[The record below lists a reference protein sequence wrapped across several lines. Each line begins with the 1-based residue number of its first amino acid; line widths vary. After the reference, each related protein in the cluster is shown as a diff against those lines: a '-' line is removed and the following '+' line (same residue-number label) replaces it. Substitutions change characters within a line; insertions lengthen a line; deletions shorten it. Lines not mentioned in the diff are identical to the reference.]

1 MASIALD
8 ITGMTCAACQA
19 NVQRTLARQPG
30 VTEASVNLM
39 TGVATVSVDPAVRV
53 APAALIDAVEAIGYG
68 ASLPPA
74 EQTASEAELRRE
86 GQQQGEARTLL
97 RRAVVSVTLG
107 AVAMVVSMPLMVP
120 VGGHGGHADH
130 QTADPFMRW
139 AMQALTPALSAV
151 LPALYRVPREGLLG
165 VLLLATLVVMVW
177 AGRDF
182 YVHGLR
188 ALVHRVPDMNA
199 LVAVGTGA
207 AFVFSLTATLWP
219 EILLS
224 RGVMPDVY
232 YEAVIIII
240 ALVLTGRALEA
251 GARGRTAQA
260 LRALVAMQ
268 PATAR
273 LVRDGREEEIPLER
287 VRAGDAILVRPGE
300 RVPVDGVVVEG
311 SAAMDESL
319 LTGES
324 MPVTRRTGDTVIGG
338 TIAGGGALVVTA
350 TAVGANSV
358 LAQIVRLMR
367 DAQGSRAPIQHLA
380 DRVSAIFVPAVM
392 AVAVLTFAAWLAF
405 GGMSVVVQAAAAAVS
420 VLIIAC
426 PCAMGLAVPT
436 AVMVATGRGAARG
449 ILIKGGPALQRAG
462 EVTTVVLDKTG
473 TLTEGRPD
481 VVETWVSPGVDA
493 EALLGAIAAVERF
506 SEHPLAGAIVRG
518 VPVSSPAGSVEAFVS
533 EPGGGVSAR
542 VAGRRVVVGSADYV
556 RQMGIDTRP
565 VEPDTTRLTQGGRTV
580 VVGAMEVVTP
590 GSWALVAFAIADR
603 LRPTSREAV
612 AALTNLGLDV
622 VMLSGDAQVTADAV
636 AREVGILRVIA
647 GVRPEGKVA
656 EVRRLQQAGAVV
668 AMVGDGVNDAP
679 ALAQADVGIA
689 LASGSD
695 VAVDAADIALIRG
708 DLTGVVAAMR
718 LSRQTMRTMR
728 QNLFWAFAYNVVG
741 IPVAA
746 GVLYPAFGLL
756 LSPILASAA
765 MAVSSVS
772 VVSNS
777 LRLRRMTL

>member
-1 MASIALD
+1 MASIAID

-19 NVQRTLARQPG
+19 NVQRALARQPG
-30 VTEASVNLM
+30 VTDASVNLM
-39 TGVATVSVDPAVRV
+39 TGVATVDGDPAVV
-53 APAALIDAVEAIGYG
+53 TPTALIEAVEAIGYG
-68 ASLPPA
+68 AALPPA
-74 EQTASEAELRRE
+74 EQTAIEAEVRRE
-86 GQQQGEARTLL
+86 GEQQEEARTLL
-97 RRAVVSVTLG
+97 RRAAVSVTLG

-120 VGGHGGHADH
+120 ANAHEGHS
-130 QTADPFMRW
+130 TADPFMRW
-139 AMQALTPALSAV
+139 AMQALTPTLRAV
-151 LPALYRVPREGLLG
+151 LPALYDAPRDWLLA
-165 VLLLATLVVMVW
+165 VLLVTTLVVVLW

-182 YVHGLR
+182 YVHGMR
-188 ALVHRVPDMNA
+188 ALVHRVPDMNS

-207 AFVFSLTATLWP
+207 AFLYSLTATIWP
-219 EILLS
+219 QMLLS

-260 LRALVAMQ
+260 LRGLVAMQ
-268 PATAR
+268 PAIAR
-273 LVRDGREEEIPLER
+273 LVRDGREDEVPLER
-287 VRAGDAILVRPGE
+287 VRAGDVILIRPGE
-300 RVPVDGVVVEG
+300 RVPVDGVVTEG

-324 MPVTRRTGDTVIGG
+324 MPVTRTTGDTVIGG
-338 TIAGGGALVVTA
+338 TIAGGGSLVVTA

-392 AVAVLTFAAWLAF
+392 AAALLTFAAWLAF
-405 GGMSVVVQAAAAAVS
+405 GGTGVVMQAAAAAVS

-449 ILIKGGPALQRAG
+449 ILIKGGQALQRAG

-481 VVETWVSPGVDA
+481 VVETWVSAGVDA
-493 EALLGAIAAVERF
+493 DALLGVMAAVERL
-506 SEHPLAGAIVRG
+506 SEHPLAGAIMRSVAAA
-518 VPVSSPAGSVEAFVS
+518 PAAGSVEAFVS

-542 VAGRRVVVGSADYV
+542 VGGRRVVVGSAGYM
-556 RQMGIDTRP
+556 RRMGIETGEVDLETA
-565 VEPDTTRLTQGGRTV
+565 RLSQGGRTV
-580 VVGAMEVVTP
+580 VVGAMEAEQ
-590 GSWALVAFAIADR
+590 GGRWALAAFAIADR

-612 AALTNLGLDV
+612 AALTRLGLDV
-622 VMLSGDAQVTADAV
+622 VMLSGDAQITADAV
-636 AREVGILRVIA
+636 ARDVGITRVIA

-656 EVRRLQQAGAVV
+656 EVRRLQQAGFVV

-689 LASGSD
+689 MASGSD

-772 VVSNS
+772 VVTNS

>member
-19 NVQRTLARQPG
+19 NVQRALARQPG
-30 VTEASVNLM
+30 VTEAAVNLM
-39 TGVATVSVDPAVRV
+39 TGVATVSIDPAETV

-74 EQTASEAELRRE
+74 EQTAIDAEIRRE
-86 GQQQGEARTLL
+86 GQQQGEARALR

-107 AVAMVVSMPLMVP
+107 AVAMLVSMPLMVP
-120 VGGHGGHADH
+120 ASGPGGHEGHQA
-130 QTADPFMRW
+130 ADPFMRW
-139 AMQALTPALSAV
+139 AMQALTPALRTL
-151 LPALYRVPREGLLG
+151 LPALYLAPRESLLG
-165 VLLLATLVVMVW
+165 LLLLATLVVMVW

-188 ALVHRVPDMNA
+188 ALVHRVPDMNS

-207 AFVFSLTATLWP
+207 AFVFSLIATIWP
-219 EILLS
+219 DLLLS

-251 GARGRTAQA
+251 GARGRTTQA
-260 LRALVAMQ
+260 LRDLVAMQ
-268 PATAR
+268 PAIAR

-287 VRAGDAILVRPGE
+287 VRTGDAILVRPGE
-300 RVPVDGVVVEG
+300 RVPVDGVVAEG

-324 MPVTRRTGDTVIGG
+324 MPVTRTTGDAVIGG
-338 TIAGGGALVVTA
+338 TIAGGGSLVVTA

-392 AVAVLTFAAWLAF
+392 VVALLTFAAWLAF
-405 GGMSVVVQAAAAAVS
+405 GGTGVVVQAAAAAVS

-436 AVMVATGRGAARG
+436 AVMVATGRAAARG
-449 ILIKGGPALQRAG
+449 ILIKGGQALQRAG
-462 EVTTVVLDKTG
+462 DVTIVVLDKTG

-481 VVETWVSPGVDA
+481 VVETWIGPGVDA
-493 EALLGAIAAVERF
+493 AAVLGVIAAVERR

-518 VPVSSPAGSVEAFVS
+518 VADAPVPGSVEAFVS

-542 VAGRRVVVGSADYV
+542 VDGRRVVVGSADYV
-556 RQMGIDTRP
+556 RQMGIDTGP
-565 VEPDTTRLTQGGRTV
+565 VDPDTARLAQGGRTV
-580 VVGAMEVVTP
+580 VVGAMEADAS
-590 GSWALVAFAIADR
+590 GAWALVAFAIADR

-612 AALTNLGLDV
+612 EALKALGLDV

-636 AREVGILRVIA
+636 ARDAGITRVIA

-679 ALAQADVGIA
+679 ALAQADLGIA
-689 LASGSD
+689 MASGSE

-718 LSRQTMRTMR
+718 LSRQTMRTVR

-746 GVLYPAFGLL
+746 GVLYPAFGLM

-777 LRLRRMTL
+777 LRLRRMAL

>member
-19 NVQRTLARQPG
+19 NVQRALARQPG
-30 VTEASVNLM
+30 VTDASVNLM
-39 TGVATVSVDPAVRV
+39 TGVATVDCDPATV
-53 APAALIDAVEAIGYG
+53 APATLIEAVEAIGYG
-68 ASLPPA
+68 AAVPPA
-74 EQTASEAELRRE
+74 EQTAIEAEVRRE
-86 GQQQGEARTLL
+86 GRQQDEARALL

-107 AVAMVVSMPLMVP
+107 GFAMVVSMPLMVP
-120 VGGHGGHADH
+120 ATAHEGHAA
-130 QTADPFMRW
+130 ADPFMRW
-139 AMQALTPALSAV
+139 AMQALTPALRAM
-151 LPALYRVPREGLLG
+151 LPALYDAPREA
-165 VLLLATLVVMVW
+165 LLATLLLTTLVVVLW

-182 YVHGLR
+182 YVHGMR
-188 ALVHRVPDMNA
+188 ALVHRVPDMNS

-207 AFVFSLTATLWP
+207 AFLYSLVATIWP
-219 EILLS
+219 QMLLS

-251 GARGRTAQA
+251 RARGRTAQA
-260 LRALVAMQ
+260 LRGLVAMQ
-268 PATAR
+268 PARAR
-273 LVRDGREEEIPLER
+273 LVRDGREEDVPLER
-287 VRAGDAILVRPGE
+287 VRTGDVIRVRPGE
-300 RVPVDGVVVEG
+300 RVPVDGVVTEG

-324 MPVTRRTGDTVIGG
+324 MPVTRTTGDTVIGG
-338 TIAGGGALVVTA
+338 TIAGGGSLVVTA
-350 TAVGANSV
+350 TAVGGNSV

-392 AVAVLTFAAWLAF
+392 AAALLTFMAWLAF
-405 GGMSVVVQAAAAAVS
+405 GGTGVLMQAAAAAVS

-449 ILIKGGPALQRAG
+449 ILIKGGQALQRAG

-481 VVETWVSPGVDA
+481 VVETWVGPGVDPDA
-493 EALLGAIAAVERF
+493 VLGAIAAVERL

-518 VPVSSPAGSVEAFVS
+518 VAASPATVPVEAFVS

-542 VAGRRVVVGSADYV
+542 VGGRRVVVGSADYV
-556 RQMGIDTRP
+556 RWMGIETAD
-565 VEPDTTRLTQGGRTV
+565 VDLEAARLSQGGRTV
-580 VVGAMEVVTP
+580 VVGAMEAKP
-590 GSWALVAFAIADR
+590 DGRWALAAFAIADR

-612 AALTNLGLDV
+612 AALTRLGLEV
-622 VMLSGDAQVTADAV
+622 VMLSGDTQMTAEAV
-636 AREVGILRVIA
+636 AREAGITRVIA
-647 GVRPEGKVA
+647 GVRPDGKVA
-656 EVRRLQQAGAVV
+656 EVRRLQEAGAVV

-689 LASGSD
+689 MASGSD

-772 VVSNS
+772 VVTNS